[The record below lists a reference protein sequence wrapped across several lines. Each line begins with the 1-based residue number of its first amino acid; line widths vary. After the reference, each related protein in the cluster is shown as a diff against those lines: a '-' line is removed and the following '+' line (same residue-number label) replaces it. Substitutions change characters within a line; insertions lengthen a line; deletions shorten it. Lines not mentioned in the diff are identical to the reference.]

1 MKYTS
6 SSNNL
11 LNMKLAISLFRFEN
25 VKAGWFR
32 FVFLFQMGPRRFVS
46 YGLYRYIYTR
56 KI

>member
-6 SSNNL
+6 SSNNS
-11 LNMKLAISLFRFEN
+11 LNTKLAISLFRFKN
-25 VKAGWFR
+25 VKTGWFR
-32 FVFLFQMGPRRFVS
+32 FVFLFQMGPQRFVS